1 MNMNKKL
8 ITKIYIRFYLEIYYF
23 RFSIRIILM
32 ISKFLRK
39 PFNLK
44 ALDMHE
50 LHISKSSKKFMYIS
64 MLLLSRFIYHVL
76 FIIGMYLNL
85 RFTYVYC

>member
-1 MNMNKKL
+1 MNKKL

-23 RFSIRIILM
+23 RFSSRIILM

-50 LHISKSSKKFMYIS
+50 LHISKSSKKFMYI
-64 MLLLSRFIYHVL
+64 
-76 FIIGMYLNL
+76 
-85 RFTYVYC
+85 YVIVATK

>member
-1 MNMNKKL
+1 MKSKYELYSLKNGNIISSL
-8 ITKIYIRFYLEIYYF
+8 RYWGTETYIRFYLEIYYF
-23 RFSIRIILM
+23 RFSSRIILM

-50 LHISKSSKKFMYIS
+50 LHISKSSKKFM
-64 MLLLSRFIYHVL
+64 
-76 FIIGMYLNL
+76 
-85 RFTYVYC
+85 